1 MTRQD
6 ANKLHAEIR
15 VVLFLVIGLLLG
27 GTIMGTIT
35 SHATIYQQTLAWC
48 ERIANSSAP
57 YTFAECLPSTAEVA
71 KP

>member
-1 MTRQD
+1 MTRED

-35 SHATIYQQTLAWC
+35 SNATIYQQTLAWC
-48 ERIANSSAP
+48 ERIAKSSAP
-57 YTFAECLPSTAEVA
+57 YTFAECLQSTAEVS